1 MDNLIL
7 RYEINNRQKK
17 KEEELIAILYEE
29 NEQLKQSVG
38 K

>member
-17 KEEELIAILYEE
+17 EEELFAILYEE
-29 NEQLKQSVG
+29 NEQLKQSVE